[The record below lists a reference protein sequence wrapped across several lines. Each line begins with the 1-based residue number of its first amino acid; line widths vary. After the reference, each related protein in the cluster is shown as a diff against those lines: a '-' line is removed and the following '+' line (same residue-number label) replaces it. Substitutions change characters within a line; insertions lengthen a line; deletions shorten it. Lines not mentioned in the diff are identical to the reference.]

1 MPEPR
6 HLSDRTAAARQAD
19 HASLARLSDSLVPA
33 LVAKLSASGLGELEV
48 HEGDWKIRLRRG
60 TSAAAP
66 GGRRAERTR
75 PTAPTAPER
84 SAAHAAHGEHQHTG
98 DRERGVA
105 TAPAVGVFKAIA
117 VVGARVRAG
126 DRLATVDLLGIPQ
139 DVVAP
144 IDGVVVEVFI
154 KNGEAVEYGEDVV
167 AVEAPAPLHDHDE
180 DDDAAGPEATA

>member
-6 HLSDRTAAARQAD
+6 HSSDRTAADRQAD

-48 HEGDWKIRLRRG
+48 HEGDWKVRLRRG
-60 TSAAAP
+60 SPVATAT
-66 GGRRAERTR
+66 GRRPERSR
-75 PTAPTAPER
+75 PTAPAAPDRGPGGASEHT
-84 SAAHAAHGEHQHTG
+84 HAS

-105 TAPAVGVFKAIA
+105 TAPAVGVFKPIA
-117 VVGARVRAG
+117 QVGARVRAG
-126 DRLATVDLLGIPQ
+126 DRVATVDLLGIPQ

-154 KNGEAVEYGEDVV
+154 KNGEAVEYGEAVV
-167 AVEAPAPLHDHDE
+167 AVEAPVALHDHD
-180 DDDAAGPEATA
+180 DDEAAEGGEGNA